1 MDFTE
6 YLKPELLILVPVLY
20 LMGMGL
26 KKAAWFKDS
35 LIPVL
40 LGVLLGV
47 CGVVLAAV
55 WVFATA
61 DVSGGK
67 AIATA
72 AFTAIT
78 QGVLCAGASVYVN
91 QLVKQA
97 TSKKE

>member
-35 LIPVL
+35 LIP
-40 LGVLLGV
+40 VLLGV

>member
-40 LGVLLGV
+40 LGA

-72 AFTAIT
+72 AFTAVT

-91 QLVKQA
+91 QIVKQA

>member
-6 YLKPELLILVPVLY
+6 YLKPELLILTPVLY

-40 LGVLLGV
+40 LGA

-72 AFTAIT
+72 AFTAVT

>member
-20 LMGMGL
+20 LIGMGL

-40 LGVLLGV
+40 LGA

-72 AFTAIT
+72 AFTAVT

>member
-20 LMGMGL
+20 LIGMGL

-40 LGVLLGV
+40 LGA

-97 TSKKE
+97 QK

>member
-40 LGVLLGV
+40 LGA

-72 AFTAIT
+72 AFTAVT

-91 QLVKQA
+91 QIVKQA
-97 TSKKE
+97 QK

>member
-40 LGVLLGV
+40 LGA

-72 AFTAIT
+72 AFTAVT
-78 QGVLCAGASVYVN
+78 QGVLCAGASVYAN
-91 QLVKQA
+91 RIVKQA
-97 TSKKE
+97 QK

>member
-6 YLKPELLILVPVLY
+6 YLKPELLILTPVLY
-20 LMGMGL
+20 LIGMGL

-40 LGVLLGV
+40 LGA

-72 AFTAIT
+72 AFTAVT

-97 TSKKE
+97 QK

>member
-20 LMGMGL
+20 LIGMGL

-40 LGVLLGV
+40 LGA

-72 AFTAIT
+72 AFTAVT
-78 QGVLCAGASVYVN
+78 QGVLCAGASVYAN
-91 QLVKQA
+91 QIVKQA
-97 TSKKE
+97 QK

>member
-40 LGVLLGV
+40 LGA

-72 AFTAIT
+72 AFTAVT